1 MKSRARPPASLAV
14 ALALVAVAGLACAG
28 SPVAREPLTAFP
40 QSDVAIESGGHR
52 HAFRVWVAD
61 TPERRSQ
68 GLMSVKS
75 LDAGRGML
83 FLFETPQFAAFWM
96 KDTPVSLDM
105 LFIARDGRITNI
117 GERTRPFSTLPVES
131 DGPIVAV
138 LEVLAGTA
146 ARLGIRPGDR
156 VVHPALGGPPE
167 R

>member
-52 HAFRVWVAD
+52 HAFQVWVAD

-105 LFIARDGRITNI
+105 LFIARDGRIINI